1 MSDKVIAYPALFR
14 ALHDDKDTYL
24 IKFPDLPNTFTE
36 GYGLED
42 AYLMASDVLAEMN
55 YDQKN
60 LPKPSELNSLKVSND
75 EFIGIVTANLS
86 EKKRAMQK
94 FVRKNVTVPTDLA
107 KRAEDA
113 GLNFSATLTEA
124 LEAKLG

>member
-1 MSDKVIAYPALFR
+1 
-14 ALHDDKDTYL
+14 
-24 IKFPDLPNTFTE
+24 
-36 GYGLED
+36 
-42 AYLMASDVLAEMN
+42 MASDVLAEMN